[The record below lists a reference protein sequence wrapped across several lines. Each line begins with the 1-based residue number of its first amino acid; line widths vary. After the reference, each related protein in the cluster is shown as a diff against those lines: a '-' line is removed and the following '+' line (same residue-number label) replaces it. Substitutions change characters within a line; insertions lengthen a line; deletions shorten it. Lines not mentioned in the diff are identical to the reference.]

1 MMRKLYC
8 CWAAGA
14 VVVHGWMWTLHQQGP
29 LTVPEP
35 EGLHEMGAAL
45 CWCEECSLSGGSL
58 HEAGHRRL
66 QRRSLGPFIFTAL
79 KRYLLEHDYL
89 LSVPVMNAA
98 AVLRP
103 WALAL
108 KINLLLREAD
118 CPWGATTTLAAAGR
132 APLDAQPI
140 QWLLDNGC
148 PANRST
154 VMRLICHADWIDL
167 ACKALRNRGTL
178 HRAHAK
184 RVQAFMNQRLAICSC
199 FTFAAKAVALKPSKV
214 VELNKVIELS
224 KVGHHVLPAAHLAG
238 RPA

>member
-1 MMRKLYC
+1 MRQLISC
-8 CWAAGA
+8 G
-14 VVVHGWMWTLHQQGP
+14 V
-29 LTVPEP
+29 
-35 EGLHEMGAAL
+35 
-45 CWCEECSLSGGSL
+45 LSGKGGC
-58 HEAGHRRL
+58 A
-66 QRRSLGPFIFTAL
+66 
-79 KRYLLEHDYL
+79 RYLLEHDYL

-167 ACKALRNRGTL
+167 ACKALRNGGTL

-184 RVQAFMNQRLAICSC
+184 RVCHLQ
-199 FTFAAKAVALKPSKV
+199 
-214 VELNKVIELS
+214 
-224 KVGHHVLPAAHLAG
+224 GHRCIHPVHEWKRHHMLLHILLVWT
-238 RPA
+238 